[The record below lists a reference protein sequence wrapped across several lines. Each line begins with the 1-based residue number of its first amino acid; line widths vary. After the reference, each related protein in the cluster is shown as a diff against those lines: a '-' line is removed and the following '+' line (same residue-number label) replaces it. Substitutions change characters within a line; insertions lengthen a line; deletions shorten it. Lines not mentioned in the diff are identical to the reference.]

1 MHVREV
7 TEDEL
12 KLELVEVLGGIEH
25 QTSFH
30 RKGAISVHD
39 AKEEAKRTVLGQAKE
54 MGAQLVVFEPHLE
67 LPEGGEDWTLTLS
80 ARAYRYANEM

>member
-12 KLELVEVLGGIEH
+12 ERELVEVLGGIEH

-30 RKGAISVHD
+30 RKGAISIQN
-39 AKEEAKRTVLGQAKE
+39 AMEEAKEIVLGRAKK

-67 LPEGGEDWTLTLS
+67 LPGGGEDWTLTVS